1 MKHRKKGRKLFTYQ
15 AKNRRIF
22 SEYHPVRNAVG
33 TLLLLVIMAGLGIVG
48 YNIVGPVV
56 TRIRAEESNPTVT
69 PEPYFTETQP
79 VQTELIAEAV
89 TTTAEVTTTAVQTT
103 TAVTTRRSAKFPEDT
118 VVAYYTPAEAL
129 TDLDTLED
137 AAKKCADSG
146 YTAMILP
153 MKDDIGMLRYATASE
168 KAKQCGA
175 ANDSLLTL
183 REIRNAVGRYQINC
197 IAEFY
202 TLTDRTYPNTFNDG
216 SYVFLDGNTRWLDN
230 APEEGGKPWLN
241 PFSQATSDYLAGL
254 ANELTAG
261 GISQII
267 CKGTVFPH
275 FYPTDADLLGGQIND
290 LGARK
295 TALLN
300 VLNAIAAAAPG
311 AGLYADGK
319 ALTDGAE
326 EAFDIDQLSMG
337 TVFVEINPSAF
348 TEPFTAGGE
357 RFDPGTLAFREK
369 MLMLTDAMQK
379 AVGGRVM
386 IPCLREDAMTPQE
399 LHLAIETLA
408 EAGCRTIHIY
418 PAAAEE
424 PDADAP
430 ADENAADAA
439 QPDGAQPDAA
449 QTAG

>member
-33 TLLLLVIMAGLGIVG
+33 TVLLLVIMAGLGIVG

-56 TRIRAEESNPTVT
+56 TRLHAEESNPTTT
-69 PEPYFTETQP
+69 PEPYFTEVQP
-79 VQTELIAEAV
+79 QQTELAAEAV

-103 TAVTTRRSAKFPEDT
+103 TVMTTRRSTKYPEDM
-118 VVAYYTPAEAL
+118 VVAYYTPADAL

-153 MKDDIGMLRYATASE
+153 MKTDIGTLNYASSAE

-175 ANDSLLTL
+175 SNDNLLTL
-183 REIRNAVGRYQINC
+183 REIRNAAGRYQVNC

-216 SYVFLDGNTRWLDN
+216 SFVFLDGSTRWLDN

-241 PFSQATSDYLAGL
+241 PFSQAASDYLGQL

-261 GISQII
+261 GFSQII

-275 FYPTDADLLGGQIND
+275 FYPTDADLLGTQIND
-290 LGARK
+290 PDARK

-300 VLNAIAAAAPG
+300 VLNAVAAAAPG
-311 AGLYADGK
+311 AGLYADAK
-319 ALTDGAE
+319 ELTDGAV
-326 EAFDIDQLSMG
+326 EAFDIDRLSMG
-337 TVFVEINPSAF
+337 TVFVQINPADF
-348 TEPFTAGGE
+348 TEPFMAAGE

-369 MLMLTDAMQK
+369 MLLLTEAMQK
-379 AVGGRVM
+379 AVGGRIM
-386 IPCLREDAMTPQE
+386 IPCLREDALTPQE
-399 LHLAIETLA
+399 MQLAITTLS

-418 PAAAEE
+418 PAQTVPEEETAAE
-424 PDADAP
+424 P
-430 ADENAADAA
+430 ADVPPAE
-439 QPDGAQPDAA
+439 
-449 QTAG
+449 T

>member
-33 TLLLLVIMAGLGIVG
+33 TLLMLVIMAGLGIVG

-56 TRIRAEESNPTVT
+56 TRIRTEESNPTLT

-89 TTTAEVTTTAVQTT
+89 TTTAEVTTTVVQTT

-118 VVAYYTPAEAL
+118 VVAYYTSADVL
-129 TDLDTLED
+129 TDLDMLEN

-153 MKDDIGMLRYATASE
+153 MKDDIGILHYATASE
-168 KAKQCGA
+168 RAKQCGA
-175 ANDSLLTL
+175 ANDNLLTL
-183 REIRNAVGRYQINC
+183 REIRNAVSRYQINC

-241 PFSQATSDYLAGL
+241 PFSQGTWDYLAGL

-275 FYPTDADLLGGQIND
+275 FYPTDSDLLGGQIND
-290 LGARK
+290 PGERK

-300 VLNAIAAAAPG
+300 TLNTIAAAAPG
-311 AGLYADGK
+311 AGLYVDGK
-319 ALTDGAE
+319 ALTNGLE

-337 TVFVEINPSAF
+337 TVFVEIDPSAF
-348 TEPFTAGGE
+348 TEPFTAVGE
-357 RFDPGTLAFREK
+357 RYDPGTLAFREK

-386 IPCLREDAMTPQE
+386 IPCLREDTMTPQE
-399 LHLAIETLA
+399 LHIAIEALA

-418 PAAAEE
+418 PAEE
-424 PDADAP
+424 P

-439 QPDGAQPDAA
+439 LNDGVQQEAA
-449 QTAG
+449 